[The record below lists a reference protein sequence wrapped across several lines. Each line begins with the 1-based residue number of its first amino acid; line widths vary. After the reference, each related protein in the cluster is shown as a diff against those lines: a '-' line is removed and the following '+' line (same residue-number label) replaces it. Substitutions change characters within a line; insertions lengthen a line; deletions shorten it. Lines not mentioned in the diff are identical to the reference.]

1 MASSSGLSE
10 SELAA
15 YRGYFWKQDSSGDG
29 RLNFEEFHKM
39 MESMGVKLNP
49 RYGGRSFAFLYQKQ
63 FTFGFFLI
71 VNRSDILF
79 FGTFDEQKN
88 TRF

>member
-49 RYGGRSFAFLYQKQ
+49 RYGVSGLNFQFFLYQKPGSY
-63 FTFGFFLI
+63 FVAFH
-71 VNRSDILF
+71 
-79 FGTFDEQKN
+79 
-88 TRF
+88 